1 MLEVSKVYW
10 KEAFAYRAQYYFTL
24 LLNPLRF
31 LVMIFVWGA
40 IYSQN
45 SIDAI
50 QGYSYENL
58 ITYFILTNISFTL
71 IYNQVTE
78 KMEEYNKKGD
88 FMVFMIK
95 PWSFFKLS
103 LVMTISKRIFAI
115 FAEILPLL
123 IILLLFFKDYFIFGN
138 LPLYIVSI
146 GLAFLISYL
155 LAMIIGAFAFWMV
168 SIRSLTWLLN
178 FIMSIFAGL
187 YVPITFFPG
196 ALVRV
201 LDLLPFKYMIFVPIN
216 IYLGKI
222 PISIENGFFGS
233 VWHSLS
239 IQIFWCLAL
248 YFIVV
253 VFWKISLKKF
263 GGVGA

>member
-1 MLEVSKVYW
+1 MFEVSKIYW

-24 LLNPLRF
+24 FLNPLRF
-31 LVMIFVWGA
+31 LIIIFIWGA

-45 SIDAI
+45 SIDII

-95 PWSFFKLS
+95 PWTFFKLS
-103 LVMTISKRIFAI
+103 LVMTIYKRIFAS
-115 FAEILPLL
+115 FAEILPLI
-123 IILLLFFKDYFIFGN
+123 IILILFFKDYFIMGN
-138 LPLYIVSI
+138 ILFYIMSI
-146 GLAFLISYL
+146 GLAFFISYL
-155 LAMIIGAFAFWMV
+155 LAMIIGALAFWMI

-178 FIMSIFAGL
+178 FIISIFAGL
-187 YVPITFFPG
+187 YVPITFFPNV
-196 ALVRV
+196 LVRI
-201 LDLLPFKYMIFVPIN
+201 LDFLPFKYMIFVPIN

-222 PISIENGFFGS
+222 PVSLDNGFLGS
-233 VWHSLS
+233 VWYSLS
-239 IQIFWCLAL
+239 MQIFWCLML

-253 VFWKISLKKF
+253 VFWKVSLKRF